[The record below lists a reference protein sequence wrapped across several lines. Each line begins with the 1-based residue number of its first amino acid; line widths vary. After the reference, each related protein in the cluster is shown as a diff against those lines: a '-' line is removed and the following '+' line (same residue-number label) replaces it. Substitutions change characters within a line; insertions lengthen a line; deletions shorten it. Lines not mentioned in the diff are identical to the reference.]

1 MPEEGV
7 AMAVVVQRMVGPRC
21 AGVLFTR
28 SPVTGDRSVVA
39 IEGTWGLGSALVSG
53 DVTPDS
59 FTVSKITGE
68 ITGRRVSSKGRL
80 HSFIPNGR
88 GVTVTDTPAAQR
100 EAACLT
106 DDEIRAL
113 ADVARQVEAH
123 YGAPQDIEWAVLDGD
138 APAAERIVLLQSRP
152 ETVWAARTAP
162 PVAAPKR
169 RPGDHVLSLFGK
181 PQ

>member
-7 AMAVVVQRMVGPRC
+7 AMAVVVQRMVRPRA
-21 AGVLFTR
+21 AGVMFTR

-59 FTVSKITGE
+59 FAVSKITGA
-68 ITGRRVSSKGRL
+68 ITSRRVSVKGRL
-80 HSFIPNGR
+80 HSFIPNGP

-100 EAACLT
+100 EAASLT

-113 ADVARQVEAH
+113 ADVGRQVEAR
-123 YGAPQDIEWAVLDGD
+123 YGAPQDIEWALLDGD
-138 APAAERIVLLQSRP
+138 APAAARIVLLQSRP
-152 ETVWAARTAP
+152 ETVWAAREAP
-162 PVAAPKR
+162 PVAAPKAR
-169 RPGDHVLSLFGK
+169 AADHVLSLFGK
-181 PQ
+181 HL